1 MTDRENLLIDVLAE
15 ESPANLG
22 ETMLAGMLHQV
33 RRKNRGRVR
42 RKRGAVLAAV
52 ALLGLLSWRH
62 WPQFQFVPGRPAAN
76 YELVRTHAL
85 ATSAMVHT
93 QPLSTAALM
102 RSTSTV
108 AVIETRGGQF
118 RFISDNELLAFAGRS
133 AVLVRLGPHTQIL
146 VLAD

>member
-1 MTDRENLLIDVLAE
+1 MTDREDLLTDVLAE
-15 ESPANLG
+15 GSPADLG

-42 RKRGAVLAAV
+42 RKRGAILATA

-62 WPQFQFVPGRPAAN
+62 WPQFQFISDRPAAD
-76 YELVRTHAL
+76 YQLVHTRAL
-85 ATSAMVHT
+85 AAAAVVHT
-93 QPLSTAALM
+93 QPLSIAALL

-118 RFISDNELLAFAGRS
+118 RFIGDNELLAFAGRS
-133 AVLVRLGPHTQIL
+133 ALLVRLGPHTQIL